1 MVISGVREE
10 EQPLLD
16 CILLR
21 AVFFVNSIDQCPSVS
36 GIIGEEGEL
45 VNGRGGRG
53 GAATT
58 LLPPVQPP
66 LVFRLHC
73 FGLGVRGFLKAA
85 SHAGIFQRCKGGRP
99 CVRALTRAASLDLAG
114 DDRQ

>member
-58 LLPPVQPP
+58 LLPPS
-66 LVFRLHC
+66 
-73 FGLGVRGFLKAA
+73 AA
-85 SHAGIFQRCKGGRP
+85 SPGVSFALLWAGGERLFKGSLSCRNFPAMQGWQALCQGSDKGGLFEFGR
-99 CVRALTRAASLDLAG
+99 
-114 DDRQ
+114 

>member
-1 MVISGVREE
+1 MEEEGVVISGVREE

-21 AVFFVNSIDQCPSVS
+21 AMFFVNSIDQCPSVS

-66 LVFRLHC
+66 LVSCLHC
-73 FGLGVRGFLKAA
+73 LGWG
-85 SHAGIFQRCKGGRP
+85 
-99 CVRALTRAASLDLAG
+99 
-114 DDRQ
+114 